1 MAEEQKTTGERPVS
15 RTRHEVVRE
24 AKRIEESLLYSS
36 KGHLAAS
43 HFWGNFHLW
52 IGIPMV
58 VMSTVAGASALSQLD
73 PNHLIAGILSTIVAA
88 LAAVITFL
96 NPNEKESAH
105 LKAGNTYD
113 TLLSEVRIFRT
124 IGCWGDE
131 SDEVLTER
139 LKNLSD
145 RKSHLNQTC
154 PQIPRWAYQRAKKGI
169 IAGEAEYQADQ
180 DDPPPAQSAA

>member
-1 MAEEQKTTGERPVS
+1 MANEQAATGERSVS
-15 RTRHEVVRE
+15 RTRQEVVKE
-24 AKRIEESLLYSS
+24 AKRMEESLLYTS
-36 KGHLAAS
+36 KGHFAAS

-58 VMSTVAGASALSQLD
+58 LMSAIAGAAALSQVD
-73 PNHLIAGILSTIVAA
+73 PQHIIAGVLLTLVAA

-113 TLLSEVRIFRT
+113 SLLNEVRIFRA
-124 IGCWGDE
+124 IGCWGDD
-131 SDEVLTER
+131 SDAVLTER

-145 RKSHLNQTC
+145 RKNHLNQTC
-154 PQIPRWAYQRAKKGI
+154 PQVPRWAYNRGKKGI
-169 IAGEAEYQADQ
+169 VDGEAEYKVDHE
-180 DDPPPAQSAA
+180 DGKSL